1 MDTIDN
7 ARQQMNKTLTALR
20 TDLAKIRSGRAHVG
34 LLESVK
40 VNCYGA
46 DMPLSQTSTVSVVDT
61 RTLLVAPWDAQNTAA
76 IEKALRESDL
86 GLNAAA
92 TSGGVRVSLPP
103 LSEERRHE
111 LTKVVGKEA
120 ETARIAVRNTRREAM
135 TEIKS
140 KVKNKDI
147 GEDEGRRLE
156 QQVDKVAE
164 EIIQAVEDTCSKKQQ
179 ELLKI

>member
-1 MDTIDN
+1 M
-7 ARQQMNKTLTALR
+7 
-20 TDLAKIRSGRAHVG
+20 
-34 LLESVK
+34 
-40 VNCYGA
+40 
-46 DMPLSQTSTVSVVDT
+46 
-61 RTLLVAPWDAQNTAA
+61 
-76 IEKALRESDL
+76 
-86 GLNAAA
+86 
-92 TSGGVRVSLPP
+92 PP

>member
-7 ARQQMNKTLTALR
+7 ARQQMNKTLVALR
-20 TDLAKIRSGRAHVG
+20 TDLGKIRSGRAHAG

-46 DMPLSQTSTVSVVDT
+46 DMPLSQTAAVSVVDT

-76 IEKALRESDL
+76 VEKALRESDL
-86 GLNAAA
+86 GLNAGA
-92 TSGGVRVSLPP
+92 TSGGIRVSLPA

-111 LTKVVGKEA
+111 LAKVVGKEA

-135 TEIKS
+135 TETKS

-156 QQVDKVAE
+156 QRIDKAAE
-164 EIIQAVEDTCSKKQQ
+164 ETIQTVEDICSEKQQ